1 VTARGLETI
10 NKKINGRRKYKIMNI
25 VLRKKIKTINGNL
38 FFLLAFLWRRR
49 FIKRKEIIKTKE
61 NIITT

>member
-25 VLRKKIKTINGNL
+25 VLRKKIKTING
-38 FFLLAFLWRRR
+38 
-49 FIKRKEIIKTKE
+49 
-61 NIITT
+61 